1 MGQKAHLTPVMLPMS
16 PTSLPFIPSS
26 EVGHFELVSDH
37 SSLFRNEL
45 AELDEQILGDWDD
58 NTVTRKRKTSS
69 RSPEHGTVDADSVG
83 SIYTPL
89 KPVKPELLSPPYK
102 RQRRAVS
109 KVRGP
114 LTPLRT
120 EIPTPGKEETRPAKE
135 LFDIASY
142 LPPPVE
148 QPESL
153 SSEDID
159 TLFAGTFQP
168 MAQEALKILE
178 NEQLQ
183 EADVVSRV
191 KVPILDFSSPL
202 PPWQECQDGSKTAN
216 EDAVSLMSTN
226 LKDLHIYLWPTT
238 IKAEKAL
245 NWVPFPASLGKI
257 APEEFPEDFSI
268 DDFVGEL
275 TCLDQC
281 TLVWKP
287 EGLRILDE
295 EDSDDEEFL
304 KADFPKT
311 AELESLV
318 RRKQLEKQEDGESED
333 IICST
338 GSKTAFT
345 LAPRKSVSKWDEG
358 LQDTT
363 FSPFSAIGSFMNVR
377 KGEIAKVKQN
387 CAAQLPIN
395 IVHGEPES
403 TPLPE
408 PLSTRPISKQ
418 QDSGLRP
425 TPLLVFNVPSTMR
438 YFVIAS
444 SVLSNIKLSNQIRQ
458 LYPSAELVER
468 DFTLYVKR
476 PQTKSKSNGFS
487 KMTANDSIAD
497 EADILLS
504 PGCGLILTTLPK
516 IKQRSLPGQV
526 ARSPIKERIQRTAPR
541 YEALFVL
548 VSEGRLGKQN
558 SEYDSFIESDIGPAD
573 SKSISELTAFCSSL
587 NAEVS
592 VIYIDGGEEELVSWT
607 ISMMV
612 RYGVSDPGIKLLQD
626 ETTWEVFLR
635 RAGMNAFAAQVVLA
649 ELKAPAG
656 SRDGL
661 EVNDQFFSDYG
672 LSGFVKMSL
681 YERINRFEHIFGG
694 TRLLQ
699 RVSRNIDGGWANK

>member
-1 MGQKAHLTPVMLPMS
+1 MLPMS
-16 PTSLPFIPSS
+16 PTALPFIPSS

-37 SSLFRNEL
+37 SSLFRDEL
-45 AELDEQILGDWDD
+45 AELDEQILGNYDD
-58 NTVTRKRKTSS
+58 NTVTRKRKTGS
-69 RSPEHGTVDADSVG
+69 RSPEQGTVNADSIE

-89 KPVKPELLSPPYK
+89 KPVKPELSSPPYK

-120 EIPTPGKEETRPAKE
+120 ELPTPGKEETSPSKE
-135 LFDIASY
+135 LFDITSY
-142 LPPPVE
+142 LPLPVE

-159 TLFAGTFQP
+159 MLFAGTFQP
-168 MAQEALKILE
+168 MAQEVLKILE

-202 PPWQECQDGSKTAN
+202 PPWQEYHESSKTEN
-216 EDAVSLMSTN
+216 GDAVSLISTAT
-226 LKDLHIYLWPTT
+226 KDLHIYLWPTT

-257 APEEFPEDFSI
+257 APEEFPGDFSI

-275 TCLDQC
+275 TCLDHC

-287 EGLRILDE
+287 DGLRILDE
-295 EDSDDEEFL
+295 EDSDGEELF

-318 RRKQLEKQEDGESED
+318 RRKQLEKQEDGESEK
-333 IICST
+333 ILGST
-338 GSKTAFT
+338 GSKTVFT
-345 LAPRKSVSKWDEG
+345 LAPRKSVSKMDEDP
-358 LQDTT
+358 QDTT

-387 CAAQLPIN
+387 CAAQLP
-395 IVHGEPES
+395 
-403 TPLPE
+403 LPE
-408 PLSTRPISKQ
+408 PPRLSTRPISKR
-418 QDSGLRP
+418 QDSGLPP
-425 TPLLVFNVPSTMR
+425 TPLLAFNVPSTIR

-444 SVLSNIKLSNQIRQ
+444 TLLSNIRLSNQIRQ

-468 DFTLYVKR
+468 DFTLYAKR
-476 PQTKSKSNGFS
+476 PQTKSKSNGFD
-487 KMTANDSIAD
+487 KMTVNDSIAD

-504 PGCGLILTTLPK
+504 PRCGLILTNLPQ
-516 IKQRSLPGQV
+516 IKQRSLPGQL
-526 ARSPIKERIQRTAPR
+526 ARSPIKQRIQRTAPR

-548 VSEGRLGKQN
+548 VSEGRVGKQA
-558 SEYDSFIESDIGPAD
+558 SEYDGFTESDIGTAD

-587 NAEVS
+587 DAEVS

-612 RYGVSDPGIKLLQD
+612 RYGVSDPGIRLIQD

-661 EVNDQFFSDYG
+661 DANDQFFSDYG

-699 RVSRNIDGGWANK
+699 RVSRNIDVGWANK